1 MIKGKSV
8 LGRGLDALINTERQ
22 QEEAQVVERTA
33 VQSMPASF
41 IMKIDIMLVD
51 PNPFQPRTS
60 FAPEAMEDLK
70 KSIIANG
77 LIQPITVRRFG
88 ETRYQ
93 LISGERRLR
102 ACKDLG
108 HKEIPAY
115 ILEVATDELML
126 AMALIENIQREH
138 LNPIE
143 VGLAY
148 KRLMDECG
156 LTQEEIAERVGKDRS
171 TVANSIRLL
180 KLPPQIQESL
190 VNGDISMG
198 HARALVNLVSVT
210 KQLEILKKIIDEN
223 LSVRKVEQL
232 VKNALV
238 DKELT
243 SAERAAKQ
251 APKTALDYSLQSLE
265 DTLRRLLGTKVC
277 IHRKKDGQG
286 EIVID
291 FYSQAELERLL
302 DMLHEIPQ

>member
-8 LGRGLDALINTERQ
+8 LGRGLDALINSDRQ
-22 QEEAQVVERTA
+22 QEDMPVERTA
-33 VQSMPASF
+33 VASLPASF

-60 FAPEAMEDLK
+60 FEPEAMEDLK

-88 ETRYQ
+88 DTRYQ

-108 HKEIPAY
+108 HKDIPAY
-115 ILEVATDELML
+115 ILDVASDELML

-143 VGLAY
+143 IGLAY
-148 KRLMDECG
+148 KRLMDECS

-190 VNGDISMG
+190 VKGDITMG

-210 KQLEILKKIIDEN
+210 KQLEILKKIVEEN

-238 DKELT
+238 DKEQAGT
-243 SAERAAKQ
+243 NRAAKLS
-251 APKTALDYSLQSLE
+251 PKTAMDYSLQSIE
-265 DTLRRLLGTKVC
+265 DTLQRLLGTKVS

-291 FYSQAELERLL
+291 FYSQVELERLL
-302 DMLHEIPQ
+302 EMLHEIPQ

>member
-8 LGRGLDALINTERQ
+8 LGRGLDALINTDRQ
-22 QEEAQVVERTA
+22 KEEMPVERTVA
-33 VQSMPASF
+33 ASAPTSF

-60 FAPEAMEDLK
+60 FGQEAMEDLK

-88 ETRYQ
+88 DTRYQ

-102 ACKDLG
+102 ACKELG
-108 HKEIPAY
+108 HKDIPAY
-115 ILEVATDELML
+115 ILDVASDELML

-143 VGLAY
+143 IGLAY

-190 VNGDISMG
+190 VKGDITMG

-210 KQLEILKKIIDEN
+210 KQLEILKKIVEEN
-223 LSVRKVEQL
+223 LSVRKVELL

-238 DKELT
+238 DKEQ
-243 SAERAAKQ
+243 AGIGRAAKQ
-251 APKTALDYSLQSLE
+251 SPKTAMDYSLQSIE
-265 DTLRRLLGTKVC
+265 DTLQRLLGTKVS

-291 FYSQAELERLL
+291 FYSQVELERLL
-302 DMLHEIPQ
+302 EMLHEIPQ